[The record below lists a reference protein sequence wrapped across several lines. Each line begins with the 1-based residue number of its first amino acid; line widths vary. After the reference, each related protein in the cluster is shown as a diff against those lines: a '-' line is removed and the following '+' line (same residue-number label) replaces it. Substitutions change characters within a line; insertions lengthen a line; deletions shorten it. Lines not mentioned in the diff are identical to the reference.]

1 MENKKDWLDYTK
13 GIFEIIFIICTIVFG
28 CILTSSFK
36 DKELKLE
43 TLKVAVSI
51 LAQNP
56 HKNDSLR
63 EWALDVFKKYADPK
77 PSHEVVTILKL
88 KSLGGYITGA
98 QDYMAHGQSSPGNE
112 DGEAPVITDYHIDL
126 FGDNTK
132 ELVKVIYSSG
142 ISDKSLTIEIYKD
155 KKLISTLKGDYG
167 IQSNYKIDDLYHD
180 GKKEII
186 IWSGLWD
193 FRLPGEDGIT
203 DKTYEGHSAPHRYIV
218 AIYKP
223 VRGEYCLW
231 DIYTTKKKYEPF
243 SEEMP
248 ERVDK

>member
-13 GIFEIIFIICTIVFG
+13 GILEIIFIISTIVFG

-56 HKNDSLR
+56 QKNDPLR
-63 EWALDVFKKYADPK
+63 EWALDVFKKYANPK
-77 PSHEVVTILKL
+77 PPEKAVMILKE
-88 KSLGGYITGA
+88 KPLGSYITGS
-98 QDYMAHGQSSPGNE
+98 QDYMAHGPLSPNNE
-112 DGEAPVITDYHIDL
+112 DGAAPVITKHFIDL

-132 ELVKVIYSSG
+132 ELVKVIYG
-142 ISDKSLTIEIYKD
+142 EGVSDKFLTIEVYKD
-155 KKLISTLKGDYG
+155 NKLVSTLKSDYG

-203 DKTYEGHSAPHRYIV
+203 DNAYEGHSAPHRYIV
-218 AIYKP
+218 AIYRP
-223 VRGEYCLW
+223 LRGEYYLW
-231 DIYTTKKKYEPF
+231 DIYTTKKKYEPYC
-243 SEEMP
+243 EEMP
-248 ERVDK
+248 VRD